1 MSDTALHQE
10 TLTLADYEAFV
21 AGQPNDTRWE
31 LLDGHLFMMTNPF
44 ENHEQIVG
52 GIYAPLRVSMDK
64 AGCRVYAGGIRVQ
77 RSAERNA
84 GDATLP
90 DIVVRCGPQ
99 QNETYVTNPLVVV
112 EVVSRSTMDWDRGP
126 KLTFYKSLPTLCHIA
141 LVYQD
146 QMRVEHYSRG
156 DGGWLFSALTRPMD
170 RLAFDAVG
178 FTIDLD
184 AIYFDVPVLRSIETQ
199 DPFEDEPPTPV
210 R

>member
-1 MSDTALHQE
+1 MSDTAQHHA
-10 TLTLADYEAFV
+10 TMTLAGYEAFV
-21 AGQPNDTRWE
+21 AEQPNDTRWE
-31 LLDGHLFMMTNPF
+31 LVDGHLFMMTNPF

-52 GIYAPLRVSMDK
+52 GIYAPLRTAMDQ

-77 RSAERNA
+77 RSADRNA

-90 DIVVRCGPQ
+90 DIVVRCGAR

-112 EVVSRSTMDWDRGP
+112 EVLSRSTMDWDRGP

-156 DGGWLFSALTRPMD
+156 DGGWLFTALTRPAD
-170 RLAFDAVG
+170 RLVITAIG
-178 FTIDLD
+178 FTINLD
-184 AIYFDVPVLRSIETQ
+184 AIYFDVPVLRPVETQ
-199 DPFEDEPPTPV
+199 DSGEDEPPTPV